1 MMNEM
6 RTPPR
11 RQCASS
17 GAGQRGYILLTSVA
31 SLTVLL
37 GFLGLTVDVGYLQF
51 QKRRIQSAADA
62 AAAGA
67 AFQLASQKS
76 KDMAKTEGLYDS
88 KKNGFEDGVNGVTIT
103 INIPPTTGNYTTNNY
118 AAEAIV
124 RQANPTYF
132 MNFFNISSV
141 NVAARSVV
149 MASNSSNCIYTLDP
163 AAQDAFL
170 ASGGSTINL
179 NCGIVDDSSNSKGLE
194 TTGGSTQLIATNIS
208 VVGNYNAS
216 GGSTISPTPTTGAK
230 VVSDPLAYLTAPTV
244 PSTCTQT
251 GYTLNSGTATIDP
264 GTYCNGIT
272 VSGNSTT
279 LYLNTGLYILK
290 GGGLKVQGGS
300 NIISKTGGVTFYNTS
315 GAGFAYKELVVSGG
329 STTSLAAPTVSSG
342 GALEGILF
350 FDRTTTNNQETISG
364 GSGASFTGALY
375 FPNAPVVFTGGS
387 AGTGDWTIIV
397 ADKVTFSGASAMGRD
412 FSNYP
417 DGSPIKNG
425 ATIAE

>member
-1 MMNEM
+1 M
-6 RTPPR
+6 
-11 RQCASS
+11 
-17 GAGQRGYILLTSVA
+17 TSAV

-67 AFQLASQKS
+67 AFQLAAQASH
-76 KDMAKTEGLYDS
+76 DTAKTEGLYDS
-88 KKNGFEDGVNGVTIT
+88 KKNGFEDAVNGVTIT

-132 MNFFNISSV
+132 MNLFNISSV
-141 NVAARSVV
+141 TVAARSVV
-149 MASNSSNCIYTLDP
+149 IAGNSSNCIYVLNSS
-163 AAQDAFL
+163 AQDAFL

-179 NCGIVDDSSNSKGLE
+179 NCGIVDDSSHSKGLE
-194 TTGGSTQLIATNIS
+194 TTGGSTHLIATNIS
-208 VVGNYNAS
+208 VVGGYNAS

-230 VVSDPLAYLTAPTV
+230 VVADPLAYLTAPTV
-244 PSTCTQT
+244 PSTCTFT

-290 GGGLKVQGGS
+290 GGGLTVQGGS
-300 NIISKTGGVTFYNTS
+300 NIISNAGGVTFDNTS
-315 GAGFAYKELVVSGG
+315 GGGYSYKQLTISGG
-329 STTSLAAPTVSSG
+329 STTSLAAPTASSN

-350 FDRTTTNNQETISG
+350 FDRTGTSSSKETISG
-364 GSGASFTGALY
+364 GSGAKFTGALY
-375 FPNAPVVFTGGS
+375 FPNSEVDFTGGS
-387 AGTGDWTIIV
+387 SGTGDWTIIV
-397 ADKVTFSGASAMGRD
+397 ADKVNFSGASAMGRD

-425 ATIAE
+425 ATITE